1 MKYLDI
7 PSLALLSSA
16 LSYSSPECKVH
27 TRFEAYTC
35 KEVKKERKLRREL
48 EEVWKGEVGEVD
60 E

>member
-7 PSLALLSSA
+7 PSLALLASA
-16 LSYSSPECKVH
+16 LSYSSPECTVH
-27 TRFEAYTC
+27 TRFEAYSC

-48 EEVWKGEVGEVD
+48 EEVWKEEVGGVD